1 MAGDDWAK
9 LGVTVAIWVGVPLVL
24 GLLRLRR
31 HELK

>member
-9 LGVTVAIWVGVPLVL
+9 LAVSMAIWIGVPLVL

-31 HELK
+31 YELK